1 MVGWQRDE
9 LEMLVAHGAFN
20 DEKDQ
25 ERLNK
30 IAFLAVEFSDAGA
43 SRSAFDTLGG
53 VCRAWRRR
61 QEDLA
66 EASELSLRSDI
77 WLSRRALAKQERHLV
92 DEEAKIDREL
102 DKLIRKHNLGEGW
115 ETFQA
120 IDRA

>member
-1 MVGWQRDE
+1 MRDE
-9 LEMLVAHGAFN
+9 LEMLVARGAFN
-20 DEKDQ
+20 DEKGQ

-30 IAFLAVEFSDAGA
+30 IAFLAVELSDAGA
-43 SRSAFDTLGG
+43 SRSALGTLGG

-66 EASELSLRSDI
+66 KASELSLRSDN